1 MSQKHWSEVLRERRG
16 LLFAI
21 LLFTLAVGIT
31 IGTLIQYGVR
41 AERSD
46 VAQLKITGEGQ
57 PLSLNGTASLQD
69 GFNKVAQTVEPAVV
83 NINTR
88 QIIRAQRRPRQ
99 QAPRDQQSPRE
110 FFDDDFFDRFFG
122 MVPDTDRKVEGL
134 GSGVIVDSAGYILT
148 NNHVIERV
156 DKITVKLQ
164 SGEEYSANVVGA
176 DPDNDL
182 AVLKV
187 DTKKQLPFAKV
198 GDADKLR
205 VGDWVLAIGSPFG
218 FEQTVTAGIISA
230 THRTVE
236 NTRSFGDF
244 LQTDAAI
251 NPGNSGGPLVNMR
264 GEVVGINSFI
274 SSTVRGYQ
282 GVGFAIPS
290 SVFVNSYNQ
299 LVSRGKMERGWLGVT
314 MNDEI
319 TSEMAK
325 FFGATT
331 RDGGGYGV
339 LITRLVDE
347 QGNPSSSAGPAA
359 KAGIREE
366 DIIVEFNGKP
376 IRNRSELR
384 SVVANTPPG
393 KTVPIKVVRFG
404 QVKSFNVKLE
414 ERVLSDREESPVS
427 LDKREEPPK
436 DKTIGLQI
444 QDLRRGEM
452 QQLGVDEEGVLI
464 TEVTPGSLA
473 DDAKLE
479 PNMVIVR
486 ANGKPMKSA
495 QQFRDYVTGLRSGEA
510 VVLRVVVPFGPRRQ
524 PNVMYTSFVKP

>member
-1 MSQKHWSEVLRERRG
+1 MNQKHWSEVLRERRG
-16 LLFAI
+16 LVFAI
-21 LLFTLAVGIT
+21 LLVTLAIGIT
-31 IGTLIQYGVR
+31 IGTIIQYGVR
-41 AERSD
+41 AERAD

-69 GFNKVAQTVEPAVV
+69 GFNKVALTVEPAVV

-99 QAPRDQQSPRE
+99 APRNQQGPNE

-148 NNHVIERV
+148 NNHVIEKV

-164 SGEEYSANVVGA
+164 SGEEYSAKVVGA

-187 DTKKQLPFAKV
+187 ETKKQLPFAKV

-230 THRTVE
+230 THRNVE
-236 NTRSFGDF
+236 GTRSFGDF

-299 LVSRGKMERGWLGVT
+299 LITRGKMERGWLGVT

-319 TSEMAK
+319 TPEMAK
-325 FFGATT
+325 FFGIS
-331 RDGGGYGV
+331 GNNGGYGV

-347 QGNPSSSAGPAA
+347 QGNASTNAGPAA
-359 KAGIREE
+359 KAGIHEE
-366 DIIVEFNGKP
+366 DVIVEFNGKQ
-376 IRNRSELR
+376 IHNRAELR
-384 SVVANTPPG
+384 SAVASTPPG
-393 KTVPIKVVRFG
+393 KTVPIKVIRYG
-404 QVKSFNVKLE
+404 QIKSFSVKLE
-414 ERVLSDREESPVS
+414 ERVLRDREDSPVS
-427 LDKREEPPK
+427 LDRRDEAPK

-452 QQLGVDEEGVLI
+452 QQLGIDEEGVLI
-464 TEVTPGSLA
+464 TEVVPGSLA
-473 DDAKLE
+473 DDAHLE

-486 ANGKPMKSA
+486 ANGKPMKTA

-510 VVLRVVVPFGPRRQ
+510 VVLRVVVPLGPRQ
-524 PNVMYTSFVKP
+524 QTNVMYTSFVKP